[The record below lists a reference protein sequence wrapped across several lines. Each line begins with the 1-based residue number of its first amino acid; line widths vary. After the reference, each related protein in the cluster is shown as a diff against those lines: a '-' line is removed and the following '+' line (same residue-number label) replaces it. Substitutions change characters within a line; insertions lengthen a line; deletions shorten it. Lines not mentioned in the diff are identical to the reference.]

1 MVVMTN
7 RFEGKVVVVT
17 GAAGGIGKAAC
28 VRFSSEGAQVLAVDL
43 PSTDLGAAVNAAS
56 QGPGECRSTTADVTV
71 AAEVEGYIA
80 TAVDLFGGVDM
91 LFNNAGIEGQI
102 APLVDYD
109 EERFDQVLEVNVQ
122 GVWRAMKYVAPVMA
136 ERGGGVIVNTASVA
150 GLLGTPGIIA
160 YGASKHA
167 VVGMTKT
174 AAIELAP
181 MGIRVCAV
189 CPSPIETQMMRT
201 LEKGRGGD
209 DPEAVYEQLKAT
221 MPLGRYGEPEEVAA
235 LVAFLCSDDAS
246 YLTGAAFPIDG
257 GRMAR

>member
-1 MVVMTN
+1 MTN
-7 RFEGKVVVVT
+7 RFENKVVVVT

-28 VRFSSEGAQVLAVDL
+28 VRFASEGARVLAVDL
-43 PSTDLGAAVNAAS
+43 ASTDLAATVDVAS

-80 TAVDLFGGVDM
+80 TAVELFGGVDV

-102 APLVDYD
+102 TSLLDY
-109 EERFDQVLEVNVQ
+109 EEDRFDQVLEVNVQ
-122 GVWRAMKYVAPVMA
+122 GVWRGMKYVAPVMD

-209 DPEAVYEQLKAT
+209 DPEAVYEQLKTT

-235 LVAFLCSDDAS
+235 FVAFLSSDEAS

-257 GRMAR
+257 GRMTR

>member
-1 MVVMTN
+1 MTD
-7 RFEGKVVVVT
+7 RFKGKAVVVT
-17 GAAGGIGKAAC
+17 GAAGGIGRAAC
-28 VRFSSEGAQVLAVDL
+28 VRFASEGARVLAVDL
-43 PSTDLGAAVNAAS
+43 ADTDLAATVEAAS
-56 QGPGECRSTTADVTV
+56 QGSGECLSAMADVTV
-71 AAEVEGYIA
+71 ASDVEGYVA
-80 TAVDLFGGVDM
+80 TAVDTFGGVDM

-102 APLVDYD
+102 SPLVEYD
-109 EERFDQVLEVNVQ
+109 DDRFDQVLEVNVQ

-136 ERGGGVIVNTASVA
+136 EGGGGVIVNTASVA

-201 LEKGRGGD
+201 LEKGRGD
-209 DPEAVYEQLKAT
+209 NDPDAVYEQLKAT

-235 LVAFLCSDDAS
+235 FVAFLCSDEAS
-246 YLTGAAFPIDG
+246 YLTGSAFPIDG